1 MSNAPATRP
10 RRALLARAAA
20 GALLSAGL
28 LASAALP
35 AQAATGAAVVDV
47 ADDYLGTPY
56 RYGGTTPA
64 GFDCSGYT
72 QYVLGRVGV
81 SLPRTANAQLQASR
95 RISAGEARPGDLV
108 FFTSGSGRA
117 YHVGVYAGNGRIFD
131 SPRAGR
137 SVSQRAIWTSAVVY
151 GRVI

>member
-108 FFTSGSGRA
+108 FFTSSSGRA

>member
-1 MSNAPATRP
+1 MSNAPTTRP

-28 LASAALP
+28 LASTAVP
-35 AQAATGAAVVDV
+35 AQAATGADVVGV

-95 RISAGEARPGDLV
+95 RVSAGEARPGDLV

-117 YHVGVYAGNGRIFD
+117 YHVAIYAGNGRIFD
-131 SPRAGR
+131 APRAGK

-151 GRVI
+151 GRVV

>member
-1 MSNAPATRP
+1 VTHAPTTRT
-10 RRALLARAAA
+10 RRVLARAAA
-20 GALLSAGL
+20 GVLLSGGL
-28 LASAALP
+28 LAGTVVP
-35 AQAATGAAVVDV
+35 AQAAPPGAAVLDV

-72 QYVLGRVGV
+72 QFVLGRLGV
-81 SLPRTANAQLQASR
+81 PLPRTADAQLRASH
-95 RISAGEARPGDLV
+95 RISAAQAAPGDLV

-117 YHVGVYAGNGRIFD
+117 YHVAIYAGNGRILD

-137 SVSQRAIWTSAVVY
+137 VVSERNIWTSAVVY
-151 GRVI
+151 GRVA

>member
-1 MSNAPATRP
+1 VSNRP
-10 RRALLARAAA
+10 SARRRPALLARVAA

-28 LASAALP
+28 VAGAAVP

-72 QYVLGRVGV
+72 QYVLGRLGV
-81 SLPRTANAQLQASR
+81 PLPRTADAQLQASR

-117 YHVGVYAGNGRIFD
+117 YHVAIYAGDGRIFD

-151 GRVI
+151 GRVL